1 MTTVGHSV
9 DKMGLLK
16 EQLLESDGLVNK
28 LGQDVQSIGVVLD
41 VIREIAEQTN
51 LLALNAAIEAARAG
65 EEGRGFAVVADEV
78 RHLAKRTQDSTSEI
92 QLMIDTLNTGARL
105 GVDSMQTSITMAN
118 DAVNKVSETQKS
130 LTGIANAVDTI
141 TLMNTQIASATQ
153 QQSLVCEDIM
163 QNIHSIAE
171 SSGSV
176 TQVSKI
182 NQQASI
188 QVVELTEQVENNL
201 SYFKR

>member
-141 TLMNTQIASATQ
+141 TLMNTQIVSATQ

>member
-105 GVDSMQTSITMAN
+105 GVDSMQTSIAMAS

-141 TLMNTQIASATQ
+141 TQMNTQIASATQ

-188 QVVELTEQVENNL
+188 QVVELTEQVESNL

>member
-28 LGQDVQSIGVVLD
+28 LGQDVQSIGVVLG

-105 GVDSMQTSITMAN
+105 GVDSMQTSIAMAS

-141 TLMNTQIASATQ
+141 TQMNTQIASATQ

-188 QVVELTEQVENNL
+188 QVVELTEQVESNL